1 MILASNE
8 KEKYAGP
15 KYKGMKETKEI
26 IAFHIGVLYG
36 FLKTRIS
43 LLRKEN
49 K

>member
-1 MILASNE
+1 M
-8 KEKYAGP
+8 
-15 KYKGMKETKEI
+15 KGTKKKEI

-36 FLKTRIS
+36 FLKTKIS